1 MADHQP
7 DEKTARALAALDT
20 MASLWAIRVGARNAI
35 RLMMSLPDAEDR
47 LVAFLTHAHAEG
59 LYEGRTS
66 LTTHPPIGACPHEE
80 RDSMAPAQAEPGTAP
95 AAGTER
101 DCTSCPMQAVMEGCC
116 SAAGITTP
124 PPAAPPSEEYG
135 RFKAWCDAS
144 KLEARHD
151 RWMTWQGAR
160 ALALDTQAIEA
171 MMELLQAHNEVAS
184 YRSADGHA
192 EYVRRRDRNIA
203 AWMRVR
209 DIATGA
215 KPPAP
220 RQWLWRVFNQGW
232 PRGHED
238 SANEWG
244 DFNVISHTEAV
255 RLAGD
260 DENNCYQFV
269 PFLPADPRT
278 AGAPAQRNQC
288 DGCAQGAAL
297 RGELHID
304 NDGRA
309 FMSCQ
314 SGRYN
319 SLT

>member
-47 LVAFLTHAHAEG
+47 ILAFLTHAHAEG

-66 LTTHPPIGACPHEE
+66 LTTHPPVGACQHEE
-80 RDSMAPAQAEPGTAP
+80 CNAITEPSTTPAAPAP
-95 AAGTER
+95 R

-116 SAAGITTP
+116 SAAGISAP
-124 PPAAPPSEEYG
+124 PPPAPPSEEYG

-192 EYVRRRDRNIA
+192 EYVRRRDRNLA

-209 DIATGA
+209 DVANGI

-220 RQWLWRVFNQGW
+220 KQWLWRVFNLGF

-238 SANEWG
+238 STNEWG
-244 DFNVISHTEAV
+244 HFSVIDHEDAV

-260 DENNCYQFV
+260 DENSCYQFV
-269 PFLPADPRT
+269 PFLPADPRA
-278 AGAPAQRNQC
+278 AGVDTQRNQC
-288 DGCAQGAAL
+288 DGCAQGAPL
-297 RGELHID
+297 RGGLHID
-304 NDGRA
+304 KDGHA

-314 SGRYN
+314 RGRYQ

>member
-1 MADHQP
+1 MADQI

-20 MASLWAIRVGARNAI
+20 MASLWAIKVGARNAI

-47 LVAFLTHAHAEG
+47 ILAFLTQAHAEG

-66 LTTHPPIGACPHEE
+66 LTTHPPAGACQHEE
-80 RDSMAPAQAEPGTAP
+80 CDSIATSQAQPDAAPVARTP
-95 AAGTER
+95 R

-116 SAAGITTP
+116 SAAGITAP
-124 PPAAPPSEEYG
+124 SPAAPPSEEYG
-135 RFKAWCDAS
+135 RFKAWCDTN

-151 RWMTWQGAR
+151 RWMVWQGAR
-160 ALALDTQAIEA
+160 ALATDTLALEA
-171 MMELLQAHNEVAS
+171 MLELLQAHNEVAS

-209 DIATGA
+209 DVATGA
-215 KPPAP
+215 TPPAP
-220 RQWLWRVFNQGW
+220 KQWLWRVFNQGW

-238 SANEWG
+238 STNEWG
-244 DFNVISHTEAV
+244 NFNVVDHADAV

-260 DENNCYQFV
+260 DENGCYQFV
-269 PFLPADPRT
+269 PFLPADPRA
-278 AGAPAQRNQC
+278 AGERNQC
-288 DGCAQGAAL
+288 DGCAQGAPL
-297 RGELHID
+297 RGDLHID
-304 NDGRA
+304 KDGRA

-314 SGRYN
+314 RGRYN